1 MTPPKPPPAG
11 AGNPRHGAG
20 SVARMTEL
28 VLELAGTVAG
38 VGVKT
43 SYGDAV
49 DVDGTK
55 VIPVALGYYG
65 FGGGSGSGE
74 RRGGPA
80 AKDIHGQGSGSG
92 GGGGGLS
99 IPLGAYVGRGG
110 DVRFEP
116 NLIGLL
122 LVATPLVWV
131 TGKALRW
138 VIRALKH

>member
-1 MTPPKPPPAG
+1 MAD
-11 AGNPRHGAG
+11 
-20 SVARMTEL
+20 L
-28 VLELAGTVAG
+28 VLELAETVAG

-43 SYGDAV
+43 SYGEPV
-49 DVDGTK
+49 DLDGTK
-55 VIPVALGYYG
+55 VVPVALGYYG
-65 FGGGSGSGE
+65 FGAGSGSDS
-74 RRGGPA
+74 GGDQA
-80 AKDIHGQGSGSG
+80 GG

-122 LVATPLVWV
+122 LVATPLIWV
-131 TGKALRW
+131 TGKALRA